1 MAGTLT
7 NLLFVE
13 IAVTVVAIAMFIWR
27 SFMDMKEDDHLIL
40 DEAEAHLDREQAVIR
55 QKVNMLTKYIH
66 VVGVVWCVLA
76 VALAG
81 LFVVHGL
88 SLIFHR

>member
-1 MAGTLT
+1 MTGTFT

-13 IAVTVVAIAMFIWR
+13 LAVTVVAAAMLIWR

-55 QKVNMLTKYIH
+55 QKVNKLTKYLH
-66 VVGVVWCVLA
+66 VVGVVWSVLA
-76 VALAG
+76 VVIAG
-81 LFVVHGL
+81 LFVVQGL
-88 SLIFHR
+88 ALI

>member
-1 MAGTLT
+1 MIGALT

-13 IAVTVVAIAMFIWR
+13 IAVTALAIAMLVWR
-27 SFMDMKEDDHLIL
+27 SFMDMKEDDHLVL

-66 VVGVVWCVLA
+66 VVGVVWSVLA
-76 VALAG
+76 VVLAG
-81 LFVVHGL
+81 LFVVLGL
-88 SLIFHR
+88 SLI

>member
-1 MAGTLT
+1 MTGTFT

-13 IAVTVVAIAMFIWR
+13 LAVTVVAAAMLIWR

-66 VVGVVWCVLA
+66 VVGVVWSVLA
-76 VALAG
+76 VVIAG
-81 LFVVHGL
+81 LFVVQGL
-88 SLIFHR
+88 SLI

>member
-1 MAGTLT
+1 MTGTMT

-13 IAVTVVAIAMFIWR
+13 IAITVIAAGMFIWR

-40 DEAEAHLDREQAVIR
+40 DEAEAHLDREQAMIR

-66 VVGVVWCVLA
+66 VVGVVWSVLA
-76 VALAG
+76 VVLVGMVVVKGLAL
-81 LFVVHGL
+81 
-88 SLIFHR
+88 I

>member
-1 MAGTLT
+1 MTGTLT

-13 IAVTVVAIAMFIWR
+13 IAVTAVAAAMLLWR

-66 VVGVVWCVLA
+66 VVGVVWSVIA
-76 VALAG
+76 VVLAG
-81 LFVVHGL
+81 LFVVHSL
-88 SLIFHR
+88 SLI

>member
-13 IAVTVVAIAMFIWR
+13 IAVTIVAIGILIWR
-27 SFMDMKEDDHLIL
+27 SFMDMKEDDHLVL
-40 DEAEAHLDREQAVIR
+40 DEAEAHLEREQAVIR
-55 QKVNMLTKYIH
+55 QKVNKLTMYLH
-66 VVGVVWCVLA
+66 VVGVVWSVLA
-76 VALAG
+76 VVLAG

-88 SLIFHR
+88 SLI

>member
-13 IAVTVVAIAMFIWR
+13 IAVTMVAIGILIWR
-27 SFMDMKEDDHLIL
+27 SFMDMKEDDHLVL
-40 DEAEAHLDREQAVIR
+40 DEAEAHLEREQAVIR
-55 QKVNMLTKYIH
+55 QKVNKLTKYLH
-66 VVGVVWCVLA
+66 VTGVVWSVLA
-76 VALAG
+76 VVLAG

-88 SLIFHR
+88 SLI

>member
-13 IAVTVVAIAMFIWR
+13 IAVTALAIAILIWR

-40 DEAEAHLDREQAVIR
+40 DEAEAHLDREQALIR
-55 QKVNMLTKYIH
+55 QKVNKLTRYLH
-66 VVGVVWCVLA
+66 VVGVVWSVLA
-76 VALAG
+76 VVLAG

-88 SLIFHR
+88 SLI